1 MSQHELVVCSK
12 CRSFKPVNAFV
23 VDRSKKSGRTS
34 QCKTCRYPQSREW
47 KTQNCERQNLAQRRY
62 RKRASSNHQK
72 VKQCSQGN
80 VSWWEVFDKQRASR
94 ELEELGDG
102 FQLVSKKE
110 THISL
115 LMKPLV
121 YSLRDLEGVF
131 DGLIA
136 DGDVPQKDSL
146 ELFLVYVVL
155 LLNAR
160 GIWVNFLIL
169 TN

>member
-1 MSQHELVVCSK
+1 MSEHELVVCSK
-12 CRSFKPVNAFV
+12 CRSIKPVNAFV
-23 VDRSKKSGRTS
+23 VDRSKKSGHTS

-62 RKRASSNHQK
+62 RKRTSSNHREGE
-72 VKQCSQGN
+72 QCSRGN
-80 VSWWEVFDKQRASR
+80 VSWWEVFDNQRASR

-115 LMKPLV
+115 LMKADV
-121 YSLRDLEGVF
+121 YSLKEWEGII

-136 DGDVPQKDSL
+136 DGEVTQNDPL
-146 ELFLVYVVL
+146 ELFLVCVVL
-155 LLNAR
+155 KLNSL
-160 GIWVNFLIL
+160 GVWVNFLIL